1 MYTRNYLLQLKTPR
15 SGIITMMLKYNQHG
29 ELVSAELRDFDM
41 GLNDTQREWLWGYI
55 PKTTEALAKQ
65 SRAKVTAIE
74 TELSF
79 DDFWELY
86 DYKVGNKKRAKESWD
101 KLDDATRALVMAK
114 VKEYNYYMAHVSHA
128 KVFPE
133 RFLAQRR
140 WENDFRIKA

>member
-1 MYTRNYLLQLKTPR
+1 MNTRNYLLQLKTPN
-15 SGIITMMLKYNQHG
+15 SGTINMMLKYSPAG

-41 GLNDTQREWLWGYI
+41 QLSAHQRNWLWGFV
-55 PKTTEALAKQ
+55 PKCLEELETQKRGKVTEIETALA
-65 SRAKVTAIE
+65 
-74 TELSF
+74 F